1 MSAYATTTYV
11 ESGLSGKENVFSA
24 GTGLEFVQSGS
35 DRVLQVEAPVDIVAG
50 PGIVIDNPDGNTL
63 RVSTDEN
70 YEKELYVK
78 PTVPYSNVNDV
89 FHLSEPVTNFE
100 RIRVESWNREFQ
112 QYRATYEFTIAGS
125 DTSTVFVMNMDHS
138 ESTSNIQRLNMRF
151 SYNNDGNLVDK
162 GHILFFGNGSSNATG
177 NQRGLGIHRVVGIHR
192 IAGGN

>member
-1 MSAYATTTYV
+1 M
-11 ESGLSGKENVFSA
+11 
-24 GTGLEFVQSGS
+24 
-35 DRVLQVEAPVDIVAG
+35 DIVAG

-63 RVSTDEN
+63 RVSVAHED
-70 YEKELYVK
+70 YEKELYVR

-89 FHLSEPVTNFE
+89 YKLSEPVTNFE

-125 DTSTVFVMNMDHS
+125 TTSTMFVMNMDHS

-151 SYNNDGNLVDK
+151 SYNSDGNLVDK
-162 GHILFFGNGSSNATG
+162 GHILFYGNGNSSASG